1 MKSRAHLIIRGRVQG
16 VGFRWFVYDT
26 AVSLRLSGWVKNL
39 YDGQVEAVLEG
50 ERSTIETAI
59 KQCSDGP
66 RSAVVSGI
74 DLNWDENPEGLTGFD
89 IRH

>member
-1 MKSRAHLIIRGRVQG
+1 MIRGRVQG

-26 AVSLRLSGWVKNL
+26 AVSFGLSGWVKNL
-39 YDGQVEAVLEG
+39 CDGNVEAVFEG
-50 ERSTIETAI
+50 EKSAIEAAI
-59 KQCSDGP
+59 KQCSEGP

-74 DLNWDENPEGLTGFD
+74 DLDRDENPEGLTGFD